1 MRVILGSW
9 RGIMSGWLIAATVPL
24 LADPRS
30 IGAWTAAGLSDEA
43 RIGLAT
49 AELFGAGLFAFE
61 ITAAAGFALLLGSFI
76 AVATIHIHHREMP
89 WWLAAYSIAG
99 LLLLYLTRRQRAIYS
114 REYESASGISMN
126 TR

>member
-1 MRVILGSW
+1 MRVILGSC

-61 ITAAAGFALLLGSFI
+61 LTAAAGFALLVGSFI
-76 AVATIHIHHREMP
+76 VAATIHIHHREMP

-99 LLLLYLTRRQRAIYS
+99 LFLLYLTRRERGRQDRGRATPA
-114 REYESASGISMN
+114 E
-126 TR
+126 